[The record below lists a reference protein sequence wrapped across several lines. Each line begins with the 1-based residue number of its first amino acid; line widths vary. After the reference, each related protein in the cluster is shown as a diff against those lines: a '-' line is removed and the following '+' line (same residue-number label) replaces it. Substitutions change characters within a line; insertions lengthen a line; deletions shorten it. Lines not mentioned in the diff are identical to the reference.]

1 MAKNESMDVEDKV
14 RLLRALAFHVHRKR
28 PVDDALMELVE
39 QELRGNRRR
48 IYRPAA
54 ERLAEGE
61 VLAALQAIGMVG
73 DEAACVLGPV
83 IESGDHRLLSNV
95 LTRLADW
102 SEQTGA

>member
-1 MAKNESMDVEDKV
+1 MAKNDSMDIEDKV

-28 PVDDALMELVE
+28 PVEEALLELVE

-61 VLAALQAIGMVG
+61 TLAALEALGMVG

-83 IESGDHRLLSNV
+83 LEGGDHRLLSNIFN
-95 LTRLADW
+95 RLADLA
-102 SEQTGA
+102 EQSA